1 MDETSLHRVVGH
13 RFPGGR
19 FTIAPYEHWLTC
31 DVVLAEPTR
40 AGVAHPM
47 YVYYAALGGMGI
59 SLDELF
65 ALVGATA
72 DDGVM
77 FGEAAIEVV
86 HPLEVGATYEVRG
99 EVTGAERKS
108 GRRAGVFD
116 IVTFALDVIDEHG
129 EVFGTSTNSFVFP
142 RRETTP

>member
-1 MDETSLHRVVGH
+1 MDEAALHRVIGY
-13 RFPGGR
+13 RFPGGS

-31 DVVLAEPTR
+31 DVVLAEPAR
-40 AGVAHPM
+40 AGTAHPM

-77 FGEAAIEVV
+77 FGEAAIEIAK
-86 HPLEVGATYEVRG
+86 PLVVGATYEVRG

-116 IVTFALDVIDEHG
+116 IVTFALDVIDEQG
-129 EVFGTSTNSFVFP
+129 AVCGTSTNSFVFP
-142 RRETTP
+142 RREVAR

>member
-1 MDETSLHRVVGH
+1 MDETALHGVVGY

-31 DVVLAEPTR
+31 DAVLTEPTR
-40 AGVAHPM
+40 EGVAHPM

-77 FGEAAIEVV
+77 FGEAAIEVAR
-86 HPLEVGATYEVRG
+86 PLAVGATYDVRG

-116 IVTFALDVIDEHG
+116 IVTFALEVVDEHG
-129 EVFGTSTNSFVFP
+129 GVCGTSTNSFVFP
-142 RRETTP
+142 RREVSL